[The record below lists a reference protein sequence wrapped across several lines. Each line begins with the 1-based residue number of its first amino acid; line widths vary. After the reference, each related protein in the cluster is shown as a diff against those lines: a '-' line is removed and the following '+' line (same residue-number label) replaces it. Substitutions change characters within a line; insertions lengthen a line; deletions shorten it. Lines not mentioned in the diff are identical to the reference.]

1 MITIAAATEHL
12 QSSGPVV
19 DLVNEAVHLGKVCET
34 LLPSPTNAIVANPG
48 GFY

>member
-1 MITIAAATEHL
+1 MVTIAAATEHL
-12 QSSGPVV
+12 QSSRPVV
-19 DLVNEAVHLGKVCET
+19 DLVNEAVHET